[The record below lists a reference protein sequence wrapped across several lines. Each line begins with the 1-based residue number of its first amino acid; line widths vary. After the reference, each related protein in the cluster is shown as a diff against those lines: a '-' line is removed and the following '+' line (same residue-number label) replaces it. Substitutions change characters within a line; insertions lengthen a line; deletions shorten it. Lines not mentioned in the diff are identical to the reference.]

1 MNDIIIAIIGG
12 LSVAVPSILTTLLN
26 TYFGNRKKD
35 LEKNAKLNELERA
48 INNTNKNMCKNYL
61 VRFLSDV
68 ELGKPVT
75 DAEIQRAYE
84 EFEQYETVHHG
95 NGYIRS
101 KWKLLMKE
109 GR

>member
-1 MNDIIIAIIGG
+1 
-12 LSVAVPSILTTLLN
+12 
-26 TYFGNRKKD
+26 
-35 LEKNAKLNELERA
+35 
-48 INNTNKNMCKNYL
+48 MCKNYL